1 MKKYLLVFTIL
12 SFLSA
17 GCVVRE
23 MFIRSEPPGARVFID
38 AEEKGVTPCAVRFTF
53 YGEREVVLCKEGYLS
68 AKRVVSTPTPWYEY
82 FPLDF
87 ISEILLPV
95 PIRDTHKFD
104 FKLEKIP
111 AEGGSEELLKRAREA
126 VPEKTEEKR

>member
-1 MKKYLLVFTIL
+1 MKKSPVIFAIL
-12 SFLSA
+12 CFFAA

-38 AEEKGVTPCAVRFTF
+38 AEEKGVTPYAVRFTF
-53 YGEREVVLCKEGYLS
+53 YGEREVVLRKEGYLS

-87 ISEILLPV
+87 VSEILLPI
-95 PIRDTHKFD
+95 PIKDRHVFD
-104 FKLEKIP
+104 FKQ
-111 AEGGSEELLKRAREA
+111 
-126 VPEKTEEKR
+126 KTF